1 MAYTYSRAWR
11 GFTIAIVP
19 AALTLLLRRDWR
31 AREQVPRSGGL
42 IVAAN
47 HISEADPLAV
57 AHYLWKCGRYPVFL
71 AKSALF
77 RKGLVGRV
85 VRGTGQIPVDRGG
98 AAAAG
103 ALEAAED
110 ALAAGQ
116 CLIFYPE
123 GTCTRDPE
131 LWPMTGQTGVARL
144 ALSARVP
151 VIPMA
156 SWGAHELLPYPKGD
170 KAGLAATL
178 APGLHLY
185 PPKKIHVITGP
196 PVDLSQYAN
205 QPQTVATLQAAT
217 TDIMQ
222 AIAGLLG
229 ELRGQQPPAE
239 LYDRHQAAQRQE
251 QDQ

>member
-1 MAYTYSRAWR
+1 MAYTYSRMWR
-11 GFTIAIVP
+11 GFTVAILP
-19 AALTLLLRRDWR
+19 AALTMLLRRDWR
-31 AREQVPRSGGL
+31 AREHVPRSGGL

-77 RKGLVGRV
+77 GNGLVGQV

-98 AAAAG
+98 ATAAG

-110 ALAAGQ
+110 ALIAGQ
-116 CLIFYPE
+116 CLVFYPE
-123 GTCTRDPE
+123 GTCTRDPN

-151 VIPMA
+151 VIPLA

-170 KAGLAATL
+170 KNGLAGTL
-178 APGLHLY
+178 TPGLHVL
-185 PPKKIHVITGP
+185 PRKKMHVIAGP
-196 PVDLSQYAN
+196 PVDLSGYAD
-205 QPQTVATLQAAT
+205 QPLTMAALQSAT
-217 TDIMQ
+217 TDIMR
-222 AIAGLLG
+222 AIAELLG
-229 ELRGQQPPAE
+229 ELREQQPPPE
-239 LYDRHQAAQRQE
+239 LYDRHRAVQRQG